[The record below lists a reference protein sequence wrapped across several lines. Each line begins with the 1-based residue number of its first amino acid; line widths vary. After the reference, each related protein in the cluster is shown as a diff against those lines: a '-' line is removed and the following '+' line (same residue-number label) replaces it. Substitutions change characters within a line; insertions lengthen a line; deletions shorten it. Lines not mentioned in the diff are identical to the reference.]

1 MSVAFPAGGGT
12 VIVERLIAERLTALW
27 CQQVIVDNRG
37 GAGGVIGTEIA
48 ARSAPDGYTIF
59 MATLGNMSI
68 NSPLYKMNVDPS
80 KALAHISTVVDV
92 HTVLVANPKPPVHN
106 ETELIALTRQKT
118 GPINYYSSGV
128 GGPPHSEGDCFNTT
142 NDV

>member
-68 NSPLYKMNVDPS
+68 NPHLYKMDVDPS
-80 KALAHISTVVDV
+80 KDLAPISNVVDV
-92 HTVLVANPKPPVHN
+92 NFVLVANPKLPVHN
-106 ETELIALTRQKT
+106 VKELIALARKR
-118 GPINYYSSGV
+118 
-128 GGPPHSEGDCFNTT
+128 SEEHTSELQSLMRISYAVFCMKKK
-142 NDV
+142 